1 MPVDLSMTITS
12 CRSSEPLYILSMR
25 NNPRADAL
33 FKAWIRDHGIAHAVV
48 QNNRLMLHDHLA
60 FERFRI
66 TWTHSVEHLAIW
78 DTWSKRH
85 IYLD

>member
-1 MPVDLSMTITS
+1 MSVTGY
-12 CRSSEPLYILSMR
+12 RSSEPLYILSMR
-25 NNPRADAL
+25 NNPQAEML
-33 FKAWIRDHGIAHAVV
+33 FKTWIHNHRVNHAVV
-48 QNNRLMLHDHLA
+48 QHNRMMLHDQYG

-66 TWTHSVEHLAIW
+66 TWTHNLDCLAIW